1 MIKVEK
7 LNKTYQVGDK
17 KIPVLKDISLTI
29 TDNEFS
35 VVMGESGCGKSTFLS
50 CISGLSEITSGQIL
64 LDDLS
69 LHDKKNKAM
78 EEIRLKKF
86 GFIFQDNYMIDNLTV
101 LENVCMSRLQY
112 DPNAYELGRSL
123 LASMHIEQLADKY
136 PSQVSGGEKQR
147 AAIARAMI
155 NQPDILFADE
165 PTASLDH
172 RSASDIMEIFK
183 HLNEQGQCILMVTHS
198 AQIAAYG
205 TRIMIMEDGVFYQDE
220 PLGKDR
226 KANVEKI
233 RDMVKDIL

>member
-1 MIKVEK
+1 
-7 LNKTYQVGDK
+7 
-17 KIPVLKDISLTI
+17 
-29 TDNEFS
+29 
-35 VVMGESGCGKSTFLS
+35 
-50 CISGLSEITSGQIL
+50 
-64 LDDLS
+64 
-69 LHDKKNKAM
+69 
-78 EEIRLKKF
+78 
-86 GFIFQDNYMIDNLTV
+86 MIDNLTI

-123 LASMHIEQLADKY
+123 LASMHIEELADKY

-155 NQPDILFADE
+155 NKPDILFADE

-220 PLGKDR
+220 QLGKDR

-233 RDMVKDIL
+233 RELVKDIL